1 MARTAGVHTLL
12 ADSME
17 RVHRSPTEWMQF
29 LSFHAR
35 FYRYNTSNA
44 ALIYAQRP
52 EATACATMN
61 FWNKRLNRWIR
72 RGSHGIRLLQADGES
87 IRYVFDVAD
96 TTGPPGTLPKIWSA
110 AEREL
115 PVFLDYIAAP
125 EGTTMQERII
135 LLTQEV
141 TEQLLPEMLDDVQF
155 NRQDSLLEDLDD
167 LNLKVL
173 CRNLIS
179 RSAAYMT
186 MERLGI
192 SPREMLIDEDFRGVV
207 DFSTPA
213 LQSILDAHVRS
224 ISKQILDSVELC
236 VKHRSEI
243 LAEQEEFS
251 EDLSKNGEKSPL
263 QQPTFTQRYGQEE
276 EIKEE
281 AEHDR
286 QVRNDAQKL
295 SGGEPSRDVRADD
308 PTGHA
313 EESPAGD
320 RRTGTK
326 HGAGAD
332 QETPGGDSRTG
343 EIEPAGMGGA
353 HEQFEARGGRS
364 GSPGADLRII
374 EGGQGTAEESNQT
387 VNGEPS
393 RSGSFSMPEVSQIS
407 MFSMPQT
414 TPEEGRF
421 QLGRQAISQDEIDLV
436 LRSGSNGPQSAMRIC
451 AQFHWDKPVEEN
463 ADFLR
468 REFGEDGKGYLLDGR
483 QLSAWFSE
491 EGIRLAHGNSAQIQ
505 GAVLLS
511 WEDAAVRIRAL
522 LDAGEYIS
530 QPELDYSFHQER
542 IWLGQDIW
550 HACRDDLGGFPKEWG
565 LDGGYPGESGRIA
578 DMLAEPE
585 ERGRII
591 AHLEEAARQFEK
603 QEPTRRRWHNHQLLL
618 RNVRDLDREPLQF
631 HSDVMEFSFPERF
644 ITRDEIDSVLR
655 RKVYSDSGRRIQ
667 EYFQSNHTFQEKERF
682 IREHYGIGGVGS
694 QALDVWYDAK
704 GLRIRRG
711 PILNPDAEITLKWKQ
726 VASRIQTL
734 INEGRYLKEEELPQE
749 PAERI
754 YALTFIENVDHV
766 SAWDSIE
773 DEEVAR
779 IHADGTIQY
788 FDPDPPVEIIDQID
802 AEAQVFWQRIE
813 EASELEPLEAE
824 PAADISHTEE
834 KQNLHSVVIDLRPRE
849 PEPEPDFTPAG
860 NYHIHDDHLGEGG
873 TRTKADRNIEAIR
886 TLKQIETEKRSA
898 TVGEQEILAQYVG
911 WGGIPQ
917 IFDENNADWKERR
930 ETLRGLLTED
940 EFNSARASTLN
951 AHYTSPV
958 VIRTIYQALE
968 NMGFEAGN
976 VLEPACGVGNFFGML
991 PESMENS
998 RLYGVELDGIT
1009 GRLAQ
1014 QLYPRAMLSVQGF
1027 ETTNYPDNFFD
1038 VAVGNVPFGA
1048 YRLQDRRYDKHKL
1061 LIHDYFFYKTL
1072 DQVRPGGIIAFVTS
1086 KGTLDKK
1093 DETVRRHLAEK
1104 ADLLGAI
1111 RLPNTAFQKNAGT
1124 EVTTDIIFLQK
1135 RDEPN
1140 LNVPDWV
1147 HVGETADGVPVN
1159 QYYLDHPEMM
1169 LGTMRFDRSMYGNEK
1184 ETTCEPLAGKE
1195 LSEQLAEAVKH
1206 VRGSYP
1212 SVEIGKLAAEEDAL
1226 PADPA
1231 VQDYSYAL
1239 INDRLYFREN
1249 SVMRPVTVNA
1259 TAQERIR
1266 GMIELRDVTRELLNA
1281 QLENRPDAEIADLQ
1295 KQLNEKYDAFVEKY
1309 GRITSRANTMAFE
1322 DDDSYYLLSSL
1333 EELDEEH
1340 NFSHKAD
1347 IFSKR
1352 TIQPARQPEHVDTA
1366 QEALILS
1373 LSERGRIDFDYMT
1386 ELTGKDA
1393 DQLIEDLQGFM
1404 FQDPQ
1409 GNPSPYE
1416 SWQTAD
1422 EYLSGNVREK
1432 LEIARAAVDV
1442 ISEKYTVNVQAL
1454 EAVLPRDLEPHEID
1468 VRLGSAWLP
1477 PSDVD
1482 SFMYELLGTNRYLKN
1497 SIHALYCP
1505 QTSGWN
1511 ITGKSL
1517 DAGNVRARSQYGTS
1531 RANAYKILEECLNL
1545 RDIRIFDT
1553 VEDGDGRER
1562 RVLNQ
1567 KETILAQQKQTLI
1580 REAFRDWIW
1589 KDPNRT
1595 ERLCRMYND
1604 RFNNLRLREYDGSHL
1619 NFAGLNPEIQLRPHQ
1634 KNAVARMLYGGNT
1647 LLAHVVGAG
1656 KTATMVAGIMEKK
1669 RLGLARKALVAV
1681 PNHLTQQTAAEFLRF
1696 YPAAKVLVATKK
1708 DFEKANRKRFIAKIA
1723 TGDYDAVIM
1732 GHSQFEKIP
1741 ISRER
1746 QKAMLEE
1753 QIHELIEG
1761 IEEIKHQNGERFT
1774 VKELERTRKSLERR
1788 LKDLNDDAG
1797 KDQVITFEQLGVD
1810 MLFVDEAHS
1819 FKNCAIVTKM
1829 RNVAGVQTTEAKKS
1843 SDMLMKCRYISEI
1856 TGNKGVVF
1864 ATGTPIS
1871 NSMVELYN
1879 MQRYLQNDELKK
1891 RGLAHFDAWAGT
1903 FGETVTAI
1911 ELAPEGTGYR
1921 SKTRFSRFFN
1931 LPELVGMFRLI
1942 ADIQTADMLNL
1953 PVPALK
1959 GGKVQN
1965 ICTKPSEF
1973 QKHVV
1978 ETLGE
1983 RAETIRQGNVD
1994 PREDNMLKVTNDG
2007 RMLALDARLIDPDQ
2021 PDDPDSKI
2029 NVCIRKVL
2037 EIYRATAEQKS
2048 AQLVFSDLST
2058 PRSDGGFDVYH
2069 DIKRKLI
2076 LQGVPEEEIAF
2087 IHDANSDLQKEALF
2101 AKVRSGNVRVLL
2113 GSTPRMGA
2121 GTNVQKKLIAL
2132 HHLDVPWRPSDLQQ
2146 RDGRILRQGNENP
2159 EVQVIRY
2166 VTEGTFDA
2174 YSYQLVENKQRTISQ
2189 VLTGKTP
2196 VRGMEDVD
2204 DLAFSYAELKA
2215 LAAGNPL
2222 IKEKMDLDVQVAKL
2236 RLLKNSYNSEQ
2247 YRLQR
2252 QATVAIPAE
2261 ISRCREQIAGLDM
2274 DLECL
2279 KNGARDSF
2287 SIEIMNRT
2295 FDKRADAAE
2304 YLGKL
2309 AKLQKEGNAVR
2320 IGRICGFELYLQRAL
2335 FTGELSI
2342 QLQGTNRY
2350 EASLGDSDLGN
2361 ITRIE
2366 NVLKELPERKER
2378 FQKSIEQLT
2387 GQLEAVKE
2395 QLGKPFPQEEEL
2407 KTKSA
2412 RLVEL
2417 NAELDVGGNA
2427 PGAAVIDDGDDTPG
2441 TPAQD
2446 KAPMHQRQNE
2456 R

>member
-1 MARTAGVHTLL
+1 MARTAGVHDLL
-12 ADSME
+12 ENSLE
-17 RVHRSPTEWMQF
+17 RIHRTPSEWMRF
-29 LSFHAR
+29 LSFQAK
-35 FYRYNTSNA
+35 FYRYNTTNA

-61 FWNKRLNRWIR
+61 YWNNRLNRWIR
-72 RGSHGIRLLQADGES
+72 RGSHGIKVLQPDGES
-87 IRYVFDVAD
+87 IRYIFDVAD
-96 TTGPPGTLPKIWSA
+96 TTGPPGSLPSIWSA
-110 AEREL
+110 AEKEL

-125 EGTTMQERII
+125 EGESIQERVE
-135 LLTQEV
+135 LLSREIA
-141 TEQLLPEMLDDVQF
+141 EQLLPEILDDVQL
-155 NRQDSLLEDLDD
+155 NRHDTLLEDLDD
-167 LNLKVL
+167 LNLKVA
-173 CRNLIS
+173 CRDLVA
-179 RSAAYMT
+179 RSSAYMVLS
-186 MERLGI
+186 RLGV
-192 SPREMLIDEDFRGVV
+192 SPSPLLIEEDFRDVV

-213 LQSILDAHVRS
+213 IQTILDVHVHG
-224 ISKQILDSVELC
+224 ISKQILDSIELC
-236 VKHRSEI
+236 VKHRTEI
-243 LAEQEEFS
+243 LAERERFS
-251 EDLSKNGEKSPL
+251 EDLSKNGAEPPL
-263 QQPTFTQRYGQEE
+263 QDSTFTQRYSQNEA
-276 EIKEE
+276 IKEGT
-281 AEHDR
+281 EHDR
-286 QVRNDAQKL
+286 KVRNDAQNL
-295 SGGEPSRDVRADD
+295 SGGEQARDLRADAQR
-308 PTGHA
+308 GQ
-313 EESPAGD
+313 PAGAPERD
-320 RRTGTK
+320 GRAGQE

-332 QETPGGDSRTG
+332 REPPESQPRAG
-343 EIEPAGMGGA
+343 EVQSAGMGGT
-353 HEQFEARGGRS
+353 HEQPEARSGGN
-364 GSPGADLRII
+364 GTTAAGLRII
-374 EGGQGTAEESNQT
+374 EGGQQKEEKQHKT
-387 VNGEPS
+387 TTEEPS
-393 RSGSFSMPEVSQIS
+393 ISGSFSIPDTGQIS
-407 MFSMPQT
+407 MFALPQ
-414 TPEEGRF
+414 EEISEGSF
-421 QLGRQAISQDEIDLV
+421 QLGQQVISQEEIDLV
-436 LRSGSNGPQSAMRIC
+436 LRNGSNEPQSAMRIC
-451 AQFHWDKPVEEN
+451 AKFHWDKPVEEN
-463 ADFLR
+463 ADFLY
-468 REFGEDGKGYLLDGR
+468 REFGKDGKGYLIDGR
-483 QLSAWFSE
+483 QLSVWFSE
-491 EGIRLAHGNSAQIQ
+491 DGIHMAHGNSAQIQ

-511 WEDAAVRIRAL
+511 WEEAAVRIRQL
-522 LDAGEYIS
+522 LDTGEYVS

-542 IWLGQDIW
+542 TWLGQDLW
-550 HACRDDLGGFPKEWG
+550 HAYRDDLGGLPKEWK
-565 LDGGYPGESGRIA
+565 LNGGYPEESAKIA

-585 ERGRII
+585 ERTKLVV
-591 AHLEEAARQFEK
+591 HLEDAVKQFET
-603 QEPTRRRWHNHQLLL
+603 QEAPKRRWHNHQLLL
-618 RNVRDLDREPLQF
+618 RNVRDLDREPLNFQSE
-631 HSDVMEFSFPERF
+631 HLEMPVPQRF
-644 ITRDEIDSVLR
+644 ITRDEIDMVLHR
-655 RKVYSDSGRRIQ
+655 RVYTDSDKRVQ
-667 EYFQSNHTFQEKERF
+667 EYFRSNHTAQEKERF
-682 IREHYGIGGVGS
+682 IKDHYGTGGFGS
-694 QALDVWYDAK
+694 LPLDVWYDAK
-704 GLRIRRG
+704 GMRIRRG
-711 PILNPDAEITLKWKQ
+711 PMLNPYAEVMLKWKQ
-726 VASRIQTL
+726 VAARVQTL
-734 INEGRYLKEEELPQE
+734 VNEDRYLIGIELPKA

-754 YALTFIENVDHV
+754 YDLAFIENVDHV
-766 SAWDSIE
+766 SAWDGIE
-773 DEEVAR
+773 DEEIAR

-788 FDPDPPVEIIDQID
+788 FDPDPPVEIIDQIS

-813 EASELEPLEAE
+813 EAIEVEPLETE
-824 PAADISHTEE
+824 PVVDAPETEE
-834 KQNLHSVVIDLRPRE
+834 KPVLRSIVIDLRPRE
-849 PEPEPDFTPAG
+849 PEPEPDFIPAG

-873 TRTKADRNIEAIR
+873 ARTKADRNIDAIR

-898 TVGEQEILAQYVG
+898 TVEEQEILAQYVG

-917 IFDENNADWKERR
+917 IFDENNAEWKDRR
-930 ETLRGLLTED
+930 EALRGLLTED
-940 EFNSARASTLN
+940 EYNSARASTLN

-958 VIRTIYQALE
+958 VIRSIYQALE

-976 VLEPACGVGNFFGML
+976 ILEPACGVGNFFGML
-991 PESMENS
+991 PESMESS
-998 RLYGVELDGIT
+998 RLYGVELDSIT

-1014 QLYPRAMLSVQGF
+1014 QLYPKVKVSVQGF

-1048 YRLQDRRYDKHKL
+1048 YRLQDKRYDKHKL

-1072 DQVRPGGIIAFVTS
+1072 DQVRPGGIVAFVTS

-1140 LNVPDWV
+1140 LSVPDWV

-1159 QYYLDHPEMM
+1159 QYFLNHPEML

-1184 ETTCEPLAGKE
+1184 DTTCEPIEGKE
-1195 LSEQLAEAVKH
+1195 LSQQLAEAVQHIHGK
-1206 VRGSYP
+1206 YQA
-1212 SVEIGKLAAEEDAL
+1212 VEVGELASEEGVL
-1226 PADPA
+1226 PADPD
-1231 VQDYSYAL
+1231 VQDYSYAV

-1249 SVMRPVTVNA
+1249 SVMRPVKVNA
-1259 TAQERIR
+1259 TAEKRIR
-1266 GMIELRDVTRELLNA
+1266 GMIELRDITRELLNV
-1281 QLENRPDAEIADLQ
+1281 QLENRPEAEIADLQ
-1295 KQLNEKYDAFVEKY
+1295 KQLNEKYDAFVEKH
-1309 GRITSRANTMAFE
+1309 GRITSRANSMAFE

-1333 EELDEEH
+1333 EELDEQH

-1352 TIQPARQPEHVDTA
+1352 TIQPAQQPEHVDTA

-1373 LSERGRIDFDYMT
+1373 MSERGRIDFDYMT
-1386 ELTGKDA
+1386 SLTGKDA
-1393 DQLIEDLQGFM
+1393 DQLIGDLQGFM
-1404 FQDPQ
+1404 FQNPV
-1409 GNPSPYE
+1409 GNPGPYE
-1416 SWQTAD
+1416 NWQTAD

-1432 LEIARAAVDV
+1432 LETAKAAVDV
-1442 ISEKYTVNVQAL
+1442 ISEKYAVNVQAL
-1454 EAVLPRDLEPHEID
+1454 EEVLPKDLEPHEID

-1482 SFMYELLGTNRYLKN
+1482 AFMYELLNTNRYMKG
-1497 SIHALYCP
+1497 SIHAQYCAH
-1505 QTSGWN
+1505 TSGWN

-1517 DAGNVRARSQYGTS
+1517 DAGNVRARSQYGTG

-1553 VEDGDGRER
+1553 VEDADGREK

-1741 ISRER
+1741 ISKER

-1753 QIHELIEG
+1753 QIDELIEG
-1761 IEEIKHQNGERFT
+1761 IEEIKNQNGERFT
-1774 VKELERTRKSLERR
+1774 VKELERTRKTLERR
-1788 LKDLNDDAG
+1788 LKDLNDDTG

-1843 SDMLMKCRYISEI
+1843 SDMLMKCRYISET

-1891 RGLAHFDAWAGT
+1891 RGLSHFDAWAGT

-1931 LPELVGMFRLI
+1931 LPELVGMFRLV
-1942 ADIQTADMLNL
+1942 ADIQTADMLKL

-1959 GGKVQN
+1959 DGKVQN

-1978 ETLGE
+1978 TTLGE
-1983 RAETIRQGNVD
+1983 RAEVIRQGNVD

-2037 EIYRATAEQKS
+2037 DIYRETAEQKS

-2069 DIKRKLI
+2069 DIKNKLI
-2076 LQGVPEEEIAF
+2076 QNGVPVEEIAF
-2087 IHDANSDLQKEALF
+2087 IHDANSDIQKETLF

-2261 ISRCREQIAGLDM
+2261 IARCSEQIGGLGM
-2274 DLECL
+2274 DLERL
-2279 KNGARDSF
+2279 EKNSTEAF
-2287 SIEIMNRT
+2287 SIVLMNRP

-2309 AKLQKEGNAVR
+2309 AKLQKDGPAAR
-2320 IGRICGFELYLQRAL
+2320 IGSICGFDLYLQKHPYTNEIIA
-2335 FTGELSI
+2335 EI
-2342 QLQGTNRY
+2342 QGTNRY
-2350 EASLGDSDLGN
+2350 SATLGDSDLGN

-2378 FQKSIEQLT
+2378 FRQQIEQMT

-2417 NAELDVGGNA
+2417 NAALDVGGSA
-2427 PGAAVIDDGDDTPG
+2427 PGAAVIDDSDDTPG
-2441 TPAQD
+2441 RQAQD
-2446 KAPMHQRQNE
+2446 RAPMQQKQYE